1 AAGGL
6 GAFATSTDDVDL
18 ASLTSRV
25 DPVGSPAV
33 FAYTSGTT
41 GRPKAVMHSQHNLLL
56 PGAVLVAE
64 RGYGPD
70 LRKGDCL
77 PLTIPN
83 MLVLTTLLT
92 AQAGGTCVIMDRL
105 DAPGIAA
112 WIRDEHITTWNGV
125 PAMLSALAID
135 ESVTRD
141 DLASLVEVWSGG
153 DSCPDAI
160 RRSFTEKFGLA
171 PTSTYGL
178 TEAPTVISIDDV
190 DRPGECPGTSGR
202 PLPHVEVTIRT
213 DDDEIVPTGVVGE
226 VCVAPSHRGRW
237 AGRYTP
243 MLGYHGHPDA
253 TQEQLRGGALRTGDL
268 GSLDRHG
275 HLTIRSRRS
284 AVIVRGGANVYPAEV
299 ERVIREVP
307 GVVDCAVFGVADD
320 RLGQRVAAA
329 VEGLEDS
336 EDSRRAILLACDASL
351 AHYKVPAHV
360 VVVDRLPR
368 NQMGKVNRAELPRL
382 LGDSLLEL
390 GLPGPRSLGH
400 RT

>member
-1 AAGGL
+1 
-6 GAFATSTDDVDL
+6 
-18 ASLTSRV
+18 
-25 DPVGSPAV
+25 
-33 FAYTSGTT
+33 
-41 GRPKAVMHSQHNLLL
+41 
-56 PGAVLVAE
+56 
-64 RGYGPD
+64 
-70 LRKGDCL
+70 
-77 PLTIPN
+77 

-112 WIRDEHITTWNGV
+112 WIRDERITTWNGV
-125 PAMLSALAID
+125 PAMLSALATD

-190 DRPGECPGTSGR
+190 DRPGACPGTSGR

-226 VCVAPSHRGRW
+226 VCVASSGRGRW

-243 MLGYHGHPDA
+243 MLGYHGHLEA
-253 TQEQLRGGALRTGDL
+253 TQEQLRGGVLRTGDL

-307 GVVDCAVFGVADD
+307 GVADCAVFGVADD

-336 EDSRRAILLACDASL
+336 ADSRRAILAACDASL
-351 AHYKVPAHV
+351 AKYKVPAHV

-368 NQMGKVNRAELPRL
+368 NQMGKVYRSELPGL
-382 LGDSLLEL
+382 LGPALL
-390 GLPGPRSLGH
+390 GPGSLGP
-400 RT
+400 TVSGQGT